1 MVSPGMSP
9 ITKDP
14 EMNELEPDKKFLE
27 IWAHNFEKQKSYSL
41 LKLSSEKLRG
51 RIGWLFAGF
60 GKRFSPKKYGN
71 SLIEFRIIDHD
82 FYT

>member
-1 MVSPGMSP
+1 MDSQEK
-9 ITKDP
+9 TP
-14 EMNELEPDKKFLE
+14 EMNELEPGLKSLK

-60 GKRFSPKKYGN
+60 GKRFNPKKYGN
-71 SLIEFRIIDHD
+71 SLIVSGIASSVLSKL
-82 FYT
+82 